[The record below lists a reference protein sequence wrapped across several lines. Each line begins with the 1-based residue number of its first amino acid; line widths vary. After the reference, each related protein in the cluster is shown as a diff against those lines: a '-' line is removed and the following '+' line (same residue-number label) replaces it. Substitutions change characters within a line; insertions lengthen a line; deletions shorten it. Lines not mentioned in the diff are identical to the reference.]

1 MLDVQLEKFQG
12 PLELLVQLIEQ
23 NRLAV
28 TDVAL
33 AQVTDQYIE
42 AVRSME
48 THSMADL
55 ADFMLVASR
64 LLLVK
69 SKALLPSLSLTQEEE
84 QEVRALKVALAEY
97 QRYKEKV
104 RYLKDRAQSRIGIVT
119 RDLWQ
124 GRQPLFLPPDG
135 FSREESGRFF
145 ANALALWEKFVKPK
159 DKQVLERAVSIEQKI
174 QDIIARIG
182 KQAQTSLHDLAGNS
196 KKKMDIIVAFLALL
210 FLFREKMVS
219 LEQSENESD
228 LTVTKLDPIS
238 QHG

>member
-1 MLDVQLEKFQG
+1 MLDVRLEQFQG

-23 NRLAV
+23 NRLSV

-42 AVRSME
+42 AVRTME

-64 LLLVK
+64 LLLIK
-69 SKALLPSLSLTQEEE
+69 SKALLPSLALTQEEE
-84 QEVRALKVALAEY
+84 QEVQALKTALAEY
-97 QRYKEKV
+97 QRYKEKTK
-104 RYLKDRAQSRIGIVT
+104 YLKGRAEARVGIAV

-124 GRQPLFLPPDG
+124 GRPTLFYPPER
-135 FSREESGRFF
+135 FSRDDAQKLF
-145 ANALALWEKFVKPK
+145 ANALSVWEKFVKPK
-159 DKQVLERAVSIEQKI
+159 DQQVMERAVSIEQKI
-174 QDIIARIG
+174 QDIIGRIG
-182 KQAQTSLHDLAGNS
+182 QHAQTSLHDLAGNS
-196 KKKMDIIVAFLALL
+196 KKKMDVIVAFLALL

-228 LTVTKLDPIS
+228 LKVTKLEPIS
-238 QHG
+238 PHG